1 MPPEEDEQ
9 PIIVKKIIKKGGHGG
24 HHGGAWKVA
33 YADFVTAM
41 MCLFLLLWL
50 INVDPATKSAVSEV
64 FKQPTTSGPLE
75 GNVYVFG
82 GAKRPGEEGQFEGG
96 ASFMQ
101 FEKLKLTEE
110 NKERVKNIIQT
121 EFKESLELSLDD
133 EMQESVGFHIVE
145 NGILIEIQE
154 TNDGSLFTS
163 GSSVPTSFAK
173 RIIDKLAGILR
184 NNTSSMILAGHT
196 DGQNYS
202 LGSYDNW
209 NLSTDR
215 AHAVRSRLEF
225 DGINESRF
233 VKVEGYA
240 DQQLKYPANPAAS
253 LNRRINI
260 TLIQEEVLKK
270 LKEEQKELV
279 VNTPIVE
286 KEQKREQEIK
296 RSGDKLKDF
305 RKYVEK
311 SSGRSNAPPSLEAI
325 KRRKRRTEY
334 YEKYTLEGGGGHGGG
349 GEHGG
354 GEEAAPAEAEAGGDH
369 GGGED
374 HGGGGHGGG
383 H

>member
-1 MPPEEDEQ
+1 MPPEEEEQ
-9 PIIVKKIIKKGGHGG
+9 PIIIKKIIKKGGHGG

-50 INVDPATKSAVSEV
+50 INVDPATKSAISEV
-64 FKQPTTSGPLE
+64 FRQPTSSGPME

-82 GAKRPGEEGQFEGG
+82 GAKRPGEEGQFQGG
-96 ASFMQ
+96 SSFMQ
-101 FEKLKLTEE
+101 FEKLKLTKE

-121 EFKESLELSLDD
+121 EFKENLELSLNK
-133 EMQESVGFHIVE
+133 EMQEAVDFHIIE

-154 TNDGSLFTS
+154 TDDGSLFTS

-173 RIIDKLAGILR
+173 KIIDKLAGILR
-184 NNTSSMILAGHT
+184 NNTSSMIIAGHT

-225 DGINESRF
+225 DGINDSRF
-233 VKVEGYA
+233 ERVEGYA
-240 DQQLKYPANPAAS
+240 DQKLKYPANPSAS

-260 TLIQEEVLKK
+260 TLLQEEVLKK
-270 LKEEQKELV
+270 LEEEQKKLV
-279 VNTPIVE
+279 INTPIVE
-286 KEQKREQEIK
+286 QEQKHEQEIK

-305 RKYVEK
+305 RKYIEN
-311 SSGRSNAPPSLEAI
+311 SSGKSKEEPNLEVI
-325 KRRKRRTEY
+325 KRRKSRKEY
-334 YEKYTLEGGGGHGGG
+334 YEKYTLESGDAHGG
-349 GEHGG
+349 
-354 GEEAAPAEAEAGGDH
+354 GGDH
-369 GGGED
+369 GGGEAPTAAEGGGD
-374 HGGGGHGGG
+374 HGGGHGGG